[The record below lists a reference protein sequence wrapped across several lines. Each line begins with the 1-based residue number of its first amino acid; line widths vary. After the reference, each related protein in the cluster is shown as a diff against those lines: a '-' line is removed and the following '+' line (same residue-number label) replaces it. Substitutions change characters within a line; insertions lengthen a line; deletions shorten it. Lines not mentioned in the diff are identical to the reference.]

1 MRKSADQITRQI
13 SDNSKL
19 IHEYELQLAG
29 YEGRKC
35 ANRRKTED
43 AIVRLK
49 HQIKDLRADLESTRE
64 RERKFMKTR

>member
-1 MRKSADQITRQI
+1 MQKSPAQISRQI

-29 YEGRKC
+29 YGGRVC
-35 ANRRKTED
+35 ANPRKTE
-43 AIVRLK
+43 AEKVRLK
-49 HQIKDLRADLESTRE
+49 NKNKDLRVDLEEAKE